1 MHEISWGKYILKK
14 KAAKNSL
21 DLKNQKKPNLFPS
34 KKLMFYPYDNLSWI
48 NVEIIQFCERILNE
62 KRNKTKTNNKKRR
75 K

>member
-1 MHEISWGKYILKK
+1 
-14 KAAKNSL
+14 
-21 DLKNQKKPNLFPS
+21 
-34 KKLMFYPYDNLSWI
+34 MFYPYDNLSWI